1 MSEMKS
7 ESKIINLSN
16 KEYMDYLLHY
26 YKLLSDGRVKPD
38 NKGNAGTVRES
49 INECDA
55 MEQVKA
61 KLAEIFK
68 LDIGITFKNN
78 AY

>member
-1 MSEMKS
+1 M
-7 ESKIINLSN
+7 ESKIINLTN
-16 KEYMDYLLHY
+16 KEYMDYLLQY

-55 MEQVKA
+55 MEQVKS
-61 KLAEIFK
+61 KLASIFRLDPEISYK
-68 LDIGITFKNN
+68 GKS
-78 AY
+78 Y